1 MFRRRRPLAR
11 AAMIGGGAYAL
22 GKRSGQGSAA
32 DGDQVGAADGGQ
44 DDQAVPAAP
53 SGGLSDSA
61 VGQLEQL
68 GELKERGVLTIDEF
82 NEQKKKILEAT

>member
-22 GKRSGQGSAA
+22 GKSSGRG
-32 DGDQVGAADGGQ
+32 GAAEGDGEQ
-44 DDQAVPAAP
+44 DDQAVAAAP

-61 VGQLEQL
+61 VEQLEQL
-68 GELKERGVLTIDEF
+68 GELKERGVLTVDEF
-82 NEQKKKILEAT
+82 DQQKKKILEAT